1 MIVKQFELNKFD
13 FTKFNIYLFYGRNE
27 GLQNKIAEKYLI
39 KDFGNDV
46 QKYEEIEVINNKDI
60 IIEEIL
66 SKSLFENN
74 KIIIIS
80 RATDKIV
87 DFIRDI
93 LERNIKDVLILLKSL
108 SLEKRSK
115 LRTFFE
121 KNKSLAVIPFYE
133 DDEKNLSSIIYDFL
147 KQNNIKLSRESINL
161 LVSRAGGDRK
171 NLNMELD
178 KILNYSIS
186 NKKIEYSNVEKLT
199 NLVENYTVNELAN
212 SYLSKNKKNVTKIL
226 NENNYTDEDC
236 VLILRTILSKSKR
249 LLTIMQELKKSEN
262 IDKAISDIRPPIFW
276 KEKDSV
282 KRQVISWK
290 AKDLKKKIY
299 EINDIELLIKSN
311 SKNSLNFVSDFILN
325 Y

>member
-39 KDFGNDV
+39 KDFGNNV

-121 KNKSLAVIPFYE
+121 KNKSLVVVPFYE
-133 DDEKNLSSIIYDFL
+133 DDEKNLSSI
-147 KQNNIKLSRESINL
+147 
-161 LVSRAGGDRK
+161 
-171 NLNMELD
+171 
-178 KILNYSIS
+178 
-186 NKKIEYSNVEKLT
+186 
-199 NLVENYTVNELAN
+199 
-212 SYLSKNKKNVTKIL
+212 
-226 NENNYTDEDC
+226 
-236 VLILRTILSKSKR
+236 
-249 LLTIMQELKKSEN
+249 
-262 IDKAISDIRPPIFW
+262 KAIKPGSRN
-276 KEKDSV
+276 
-282 KRQVISWK
+282 
-290 AKDLKKKIY
+290 L
-299 EINDIELLIKSN
+299 
-311 SKNSLNFVSDFILN
+311 
-325 Y
+325 